1 MRSVYQA
8 PLPGKDE
15 ELLNTANFWAD
26 LIYILD
32 AKPLHISHVLLSSQ
46 RYCPSVTSSQHFI
59 KCLQP
64 Q

>member
-15 ELLNTANFWAD
+15 ELLNAVNFWVD

-32 AKPLHISHVLLSSQ
+32 TNPLHISHVLLSSQ
-46 RYCPSVTSSQHFI
+46 RYRPSVTSS
-59 KCLQP
+59 
-64 Q
+64 